1 MSSPYIY
8 IQESFRS
15 FGRAKLSF
23 LMSLFMTCIS
33 VLLVLASLVLIKF
46 SGMLEKRIKDKVAV
60 NVFLKEGISEENLTL
75 LKEKIEKLSYVKSSS
90 FVSREEAEKAFLKE
104 TGEDFKEV
112 LEYNPL
118 PESFVLR
125 LKDEY
130 VTPDSLNKISRRLG
144 SLAGIDEV
152 VYESQTIYE
161 ALNSLKALKKYVFSA
176 ALVLVLI
183 SFYIV
188 YSTNRLVVNSKRLQM
203 ETMKLVGAR
212 LSLVRLPI
220 VINGVMIGLLA
231 SCVSFGLFRLFN
243 WWLLRYAGMPDFGLA
258 GDFFLNAA
266 ILSSGPLIGLAAGVC
281 AVQKI
286 TLKVQKI
293 LF

>member
-1 MSSPYIY
+1 
-8 IQESFRS
+8 
-15 FGRAKLSF
+15 
-23 LMSLFMTCIS
+23 MSLFMTCIS